1 MKAITEIQ
9 PYGSLIIAGIKHI
22 ETRGW
27 YTSVRGR
34 IAIHAGRN
42 DCWLKAHTPEMH
54 AYTTGDEPLGAVLGT
69 VELVDCIKLSDV
81 PRKYPKL
88 YTDREILLGD
98 WSEGRYGFIL
108 RDPIK
113 FAHPI
118 PARGHQGWWNWEG
131 GAENGI

>member
-1 MKAITEIQ
+1 MVYQ
-9 PYGSLIIAGIKHI
+9 HS
-22 ETRGW
+22 R
-27 YTSVRGR
+27 R

-69 VELVDCIKLSDV
+69 VELVDSSKLSDV

-108 RDPIK
+108 RAPIK
-113 FAHPI
+113 FAPPI
-118 PARGHQGWWNWEG
+118 PARGHQGWGNWEG